1 MPSLSPSRLPE
12 EAAAAHVAKKF
23 TAIDEMA
30 DAMREIEAVS
40 GCCTVDDLKGRGFT
54 DTQINRYA
62 DDARA
67 IALTRS
73 HRRTSR
79 VALPYEASGIGQPV
93 HPRGAMVGDA

>member
-1 MPSLSPSRLPE
+1 MPILSPSRLPE
-12 EAAAAHVAKKF
+12 EAAAARVAQKF
-23 TAIDEMA
+23 TVIDDMA
-30 DAMREIEAVS
+30 DAMREVEAVT
-40 GCCTVDDLKGRGFT
+40 GCCTVVDLKARGFT
-54 DTQINRYA
+54 DVEINRYA

-93 HPRGAMVGDA
+93 HPRGAMVRDA